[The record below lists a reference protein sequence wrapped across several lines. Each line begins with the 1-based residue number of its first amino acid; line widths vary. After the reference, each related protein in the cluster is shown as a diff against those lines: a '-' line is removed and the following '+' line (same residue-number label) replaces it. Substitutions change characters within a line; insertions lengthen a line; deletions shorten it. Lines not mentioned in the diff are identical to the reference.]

1 MRILDSIKILSLVCF
16 FIALDVNAEFTTN
29 TLTINS
35 LSIEIRRNENEIIF
49 EGDVFI
55 KSKDFEINADNAVF
69 NNKNKMVSVSG
80 APSRINST
88 YEDNIFIGS
97 ADKIVFSET
106 NEVQL
111 IGNAQMNYENI
122 DISSN
127 EISFSLQDGKITTN
141 N

>member
-35 LSIEIRRNENEIIF
+35 LSIEVRKNENEIIF
-49 EGDVFI
+49 DGDVFI
-55 KSKDFEINADNAVF
+55 KSKDFEINADNAIY
-69 NNKNKMVSVSG
+69 NNKNKIVSVSG

>member
-1 MRILDSIKILSLVCF
+1 MGIDL
-16 FIALDVNAEFTTN
+16 NAEFTTN

-35 LSIEIRRNENEIIF
+35 LSIEVRRNENEIIF
-49 EGDVFI
+49 DGDVFI

-69 NNKNKMVSVSG
+69 NNKNKMVSVIG

>member
-35 LSIEIRRNENEIIF
+35 LSIEVRRNENEIIF
-49 EGDVFI
+49 DGDVFI

-69 NNKNKMVSVSG
+69 NNKNKMVSVIG

-97 ADKIVFSET
+97 ADRIVFSET

>member
-1 MRILDSIKILSLVCF
+1 MRILDSIKTLSLICF
-16 FIALDVNAEFTTN
+16 FIALDVNSEFTTN

-49 EGDVFI
+49 NGGVFI
-55 KSKDFEINADNAVF
+55 KSKEFEINADNAVY
-69 NNKNKMVSVSG
+69 NNKNKIVSVSG

-88 YEDNIFIGS
+88 FEDNIFIGS

-141 N
+141 K

>member
-1 MRILDSIKILSLVCF
+1 MGIDL
-16 FIALDVNAEFTTN
+16 NAEFTTN

-35 LSIEIRRNENEIIF
+35 LSIEIRKNENEIIF
-49 EGDVFI
+49 DGDVFI

-69 NNKNKMVSVSG
+69 NNKNKMVSVIG

>member
-1 MRILDSIKILSLVCF
+1 M
-16 FIALDVNAEFTTN
+16 E
-29 TLTINS
+29 
-35 LSIEIRRNENEIIF
+35 
-49 EGDVFI
+49 DVFI
-55 KSKDFEINADNAVF
+55 KSKDFEINADNAIY
-69 NNKNKMVSVSG
+69 NNKNKIVSVSG

>member
-35 LSIEIRRNENEIIF
+35 LSIEVRKNENEIIF
-49 EGDVFI
+49 NGNVFI
-55 KSKDFEINADNAVF
+55 KSKDFEINADNAIY
-69 NNKNKMVSVSG
+69 NNKNKIVLVSG

-88 YEDNIFIGS
+88 FEDNIFIGS

>member
-1 MRILDSIKILSLVCF
+1 MAIDL
-16 FIALDVNAEFTTN
+16 NAEFTTN

-35 LSIEIRRNENEIIF
+35 LSIEIRRNENKIIF
-49 EGDVFI
+49 NGGVFL
-55 KSKDFEINADNAVF
+55 KSKEFEINADNAVY
-69 NNKNKMVSVSG
+69 NNKNKIVSVSG

>member
-35 LSIEIRRNENEIIF
+35 LSIEIRKNENEIIF
-49 EGDVFI
+49 DGDVII
-55 KSKDFEINADNAVF
+55 KSKDFEINADNAIY
-69 NNKNKMVSVSG
+69 NNKNKIVSVSG

>member
-35 LSIEIRRNENEIIF
+35 LSIEIRKNENEIIF
-49 EGDVFI
+49 DGDVFI
-55 KSKDFEINADNAVF
+55 KSKDFEINADNAVY
-69 NNKNKMVSVSG
+69 NNKNKIVSVSG

>member
-1 MRILDSIKILSLVCF
+1 LKILYSIKIPSLVCF
-16 FIALDVNAEFTTN
+16 LITLSLNAEFTTN

-35 LSIEIRRNENEIIF
+35 LSIEVRKNENEIIF
-49 EGDVFI
+49 NGNVFI
-55 KSKDFEINADNAVF
+55 KSKDFEINADNAIY

-106 NEVQL
+106 NKVQL

-122 DISSN
+122 DITSN
-127 EISFSLQDGKITTN
+127 EISFSLQDGKIITN

>member
-1 MRILDSIKILSLVCF
+1 MRILDSIKILSLACF
-16 FIALDVNAEFTTN
+16 LVAIALNAEFTTN

-35 LSIEIRRNENEIIF
+35 LLIEVRKNENEIIF
-49 EGDVFI
+49 DGDVFI
-55 KSKDFEINADNAVF
+55 KSKDFEINADNAIY
-69 NNKNKMVSVSG
+69 NNKNKIVSVSG

>member
-35 LSIEIRRNENEIIF
+35 LSIEVRRNENEIIF
-49 EGDVFI
+49 DGDVFI

-69 NNKNKMVSVSG
+69 NNKNKMVSVIG

-97 ADKIVFSET
+97 ADRIVFSET

-111 IGNAQMNYENI
+111 IGNAQMHYENI

>member
-35 LSIEIRRNENEIIF
+35 LSIEVRKNENEIIF
-49 EGDVFI
+49 DGDVFI
-55 KSKDFEINADNAVF
+55 KSKDFEINADNAIY
-69 NNKNKMVSVSG
+69 NNKNKIVSVSG

-97 ADKIVFSET
+97 ADRIVFSET

>member
-1 MRILDSIKILSLVCF
+1 MRILDSIKTLSLICF

-49 EGDVFI
+49 NGGVFI
-55 KSKDFEINADNAVF
+55 KSKDFEINADNAIY
-69 NNKNKMVSVSG
+69 NNKNKIVSVSG

-97 ADKIVFSET
+97 ADRIVFSET

-127 EISFSLQDGKITTN
+127 EISFSIQDGKITTN

>member
-1 MRILDSIKILSLVCF
+1 MAIDL
-16 FIALDVNAEFTTN
+16 NAEFTTN

-35 LSIEIRRNENEIIF
+35 LSIEIRKNENEIIF
-49 EGDVFI
+49 DGDVII

-69 NNKNKMVSVSG
+69 NNKNKMVSVIG

-97 ADKIVFSET
+97 ADRIVFSET

>member
-1 MRILDSIKILSLVCF
+1 MRILDSIKTLSLICF

-49 EGDVFI
+49 NGGVFI
-55 KSKDFEINADNAVF
+55 KSKEFEINADNAVY
-69 NNKNKMVSVSG
+69 NNKNKIVSVSG

>member
-1 MRILDSIKILSLVCF
+1 MAIDL
-16 FIALDVNAEFTTN
+16 NAEFTTN
-29 TLTINS
+29 TLTIHS
-35 LSIEIRRNENEIIF
+35 LSIEIRKNENEIIF
-49 EGDVFI
+49 DGDVII
-55 KSKDFEINADNAVF
+55 KSKDFEINADNAIY
-69 NNKNKMVSVSG
+69 NNKNKIVSVSG

-88 YEDNIFIGS
+88 YEENIFIGS

>member
-35 LSIEIRRNENEIIF
+35 LSIEVRKNENEIIF
-49 EGDVFI
+49 DGDVFI
-55 KSKDFEINADNAVF
+55 KSKDFEINADNAVY
-69 NNKNKMVSVSG
+69 NNKNKIVSVSG

-122 DISSN
+122 DITSN
-127 EISFSLQDGKITTN
+127 EISFSLQDGKIITN

>member
-1 MRILDSIKILSLVCF
+1 MAIDL
-16 FIALDVNAEFTTN
+16 NAEFTTN

-35 LSIEIRRNENEIIF
+35 LSIEVRKNENEIIF
-49 EGDVFI
+49 DGDVFI
-55 KSKDFEINADNAVF
+55 KSKNFEINADNAIY
-69 NNKNKMVSVSG
+69 NNKNKIVSVSG

>member
-1 MRILDSIKILSLVCF
+1 MAIDL
-16 FIALDVNAEFTTN
+16 NAEFTTN

-35 LSIEIRRNENEIIF
+35 LSIEVRKNENEIIF
-49 EGDVFI
+49 DGDVFI
-55 KSKDFEINADNAVF
+55 KSKNFEINADNAVF
-69 NNKNKMVSVSG
+69 NNKNKIVSVSG

>member
-1 MRILDSIKILSLVCF
+1 MRTLDSIKILSLLCF
-16 FIALDVNAEFTTN
+16 ISIDINSEFTTN

-35 LSIEIRRNENEIIF
+35 SSIELKKNYDEIIF
-49 EGDVFI
+49 NGNVLI
-55 KSKDFEINADNAVF
+55 KSKDFIINADNAIY
-69 NNKNKMVSVSG
+69 NNIKKIVSVNG

-106 NEVQL
+106 NEIKL

-122 DISSN
+122 DITSN

>member
-1 MRILDSIKILSLVCF
+1 MRILDSIKTLSLICF

-35 LSIEIRRNENEIIF
+35 LSIEIRKNENEIIF
-49 EGDVFI
+49 DGDVFI

-69 NNKNKMVSVSG
+69 NNKNKIVSVSG

>member
-1 MRILDSIKILSLVCF
+1 MAIDL
-16 FIALDVNAEFTTN
+16 NAEFTTN

-35 LSIEIRRNENEIIF
+35 LSIEVRRNENEIIF
-49 EGDVFI
+49 DGDVFI

-69 NNKNKMVSVSG
+69 NNKNKIVSVSG

>member
-1 MRILDSIKILSLVCF
+1 MRILDSIKTLSLICF

-49 EGDVFI
+49 NGGVFI
-55 KSKDFEINADNAVF
+55 KSKDFEINADNAIY
-69 NNKNKMVSVSG
+69 NNKNKIVSVSG

-88 YEDNIFIGS
+88 FEDNIFIGS

>member
-1 MRILDSIKILSLVCF
+1 MAIDL
-16 FIALDVNAEFTTN
+16 NTEFTTN

-35 LSIEIRRNENEIIF
+35 LSIEIRKNENEIIF
-49 EGDVFI
+49 DGDVFI

-69 NNKNKMVSVSG
+69 NNKNKIVSVSG

>member
-1 MRILDSIKILSLVCF
+1 MAIDL
-16 FIALDVNAEFTTN
+16 NAEFTTN

-35 LSIEIRRNENEIIF
+35 LSIEVRKNENEIIF
-49 EGDVFI
+49 DGDVFI
-55 KSKDFEINADNAVF
+55 KSKDFEINADNAIY
-69 NNKNKMVSVSG
+69 NNKNKIVSVSG

>member
-1 MRILDSIKILSLVCF
+1 MAIDL
-16 FIALDVNAEFTTN
+16 NAKFTTN

-35 LSIEIRRNENEIIF
+35 LSIEVRKNENEIIF
-49 EGDVFI
+49 DGDVFI
-55 KSKDFEINADNAVF
+55 KSKDFEINADNAIY
-69 NNKNKMVSVSG
+69 NNKNKIVSVSG

-97 ADKIVFSET
+97 ADRIVFSET

-127 EISFSLQDGKITTN
+127 DISFSLQDGKITTN

>member
-1 MRILDSIKILSLVCF
+1 MAIDL
-16 FIALDVNAEFTTN
+16 NAEFTTN

-35 LSIEIRRNENEIIF
+35 LSIEVRKNENEIIF
-49 EGDVFI
+49 DGDVFI
-55 KSKDFEINADNAVF
+55 KSKDFEINADNAVY
-69 NNKNKMVSVSG
+69 NNKNKIVSVSG

>member
-1 MRILDSIKILSLVCF
+1 MRILDSIKTLSLICF
-16 FIALDVNAEFTTN
+16 FIALDVNSEFTTN

-35 LSIEIRRNENEIIF
+35 LSIEIRRNENKIIF
-49 EGDVFI
+49 NGGVFI
-55 KSKDFEINADNAVF
+55 KSKEFEINADNAVY
-69 NNKNKMVSVSG
+69 NNKNKIVSVSG

>member
-1 MRILDSIKILSLVCF
+1 VAIDL
-16 FIALDVNAEFTTN
+16 NAEFTTN

-35 LSIEIRRNENEIIF
+35 LLIEVRKNENEIIF
-49 EGDVFI
+49 DGDVFI
-55 KSKDFEINADNAVF
+55 KSKDFEINADNAIY
-69 NNKNKMVSVSG
+69 NNKNKIVSVSG

>member
-1 MRILDSIKILSLVCF
+1 MAIDL
-16 FIALDVNAEFTTN
+16 NAEFTTN

-35 LSIEIRRNENEIIF
+35 LSIEVRRNENEIIF
-49 EGDVFI
+49 DGDVFI

-69 NNKNKMVSVSG
+69 NNKNKMVSVIG

>member
-1 MRILDSIKILSLVCF
+1 LRTLDSIKILSLLCF
-16 FIALDVNAEFTTN
+16 ISIDINSEFTTN

-35 LSIEIRRNENEIIF
+35 SSIEVKKNYDEIIF
-49 EGDVFI
+49 NGNVLI
-55 KSKDFEINADNAVF
+55 KSKDFTINADNAIY
-69 NNKNKMVSVSG
+69 NNIKKIVSVNG

-106 NEVQL
+106 NEIKL

-122 DISSN
+122 DITSN

>member
-1 MRILDSIKILSLVCF
+1 MGIDL
-16 FIALDVNAEFTTN
+16 NAEFTTN

-35 LSIEIRRNENEIIF
+35 LSIEVRKNENEIIF
-49 EGDVFI
+49 DGDVFI
-55 KSKDFEINADNAVF
+55 KSKDFEINADNAIY
-69 NNKNKMVSVSG
+69 NNKNKIVSVSG

-97 ADKIVFSET
+97 ADRIVFSET

>member
-1 MRILDSIKILSLVCF
+1 MAIDL
-16 FIALDVNAEFTTN
+16 NAEFTTN

-35 LSIEIRRNENEIIF
+35 LSIEVRRNENEIIF
-49 EGDVFI
+49 DGDVFI

-69 NNKNKMVSVSG
+69 NNKNNMVSVIG

-88 YEDNIFIGS
+88 YEDNIFKGS
-97 ADKIVFSET
+97 ADRIVFAET

>member
-16 FIALDVNAEFTTN
+16 FIALDVNADFTTN

-35 LSIEIRRNENEIIF
+35 LSIEVRRNENEIIF
-49 EGDVFI
+49 DGDVFI

-69 NNKNKMVSVSG
+69 NNKNKMVSVIG

-97 ADKIVFSET
+97 ADRIVFSET